1 MNHVSVEESHNIWR
15 YFFSLFHRVLQQVSF
30 LMCLSLHVSAFLK
43 SGTESCQFKVSF
55 PFKVAVWIFRYTYVI
70 IQVFNTWYPFTY
82 FLKLVLWELR
92 RVVGWLRP
100 PRSPRIPIH
109 WILGVQSVKI
119 LVITQ
124 CINSFSKCFLKFMYH
139 WIFLSYVY
147 LYFTSM
153 RPILTS
159 HSSNWFLFKGFW
171 LLDLSTWSS
180 PSSTFLAPVW
190 QGVTI
195 GLQPLLQPTEVS
207 KTTAH
212 LLPLLRFVG
221 QNKRACG
228 RNSSV

>member
-1 MNHVSVEESHNIWR
+1 MPFLHIFLAFPYFTSYVLDLNEWMNHVSVEESHNIWR

-92 RVVGWLRP
+92 RVAGWLRQ
-100 PRSPRIPIH
+100 
-109 WILGVQSVKI
+109 GVQSVKI
-119 LVITQ
+119 LAITQ

-147 LYFTSM
+147 LY
-153 RPILTS
+153 
-159 HSSNWFLFKGFW
+159 
-171 LLDLSTWSS
+171 LSY
-180 PSSTFLAPVW
+180 
-190 QGVTI
+190 I
-195 GLQPLLQPTEVS
+195 
-207 KTTAH
+207 
-212 LLPLLRFVG
+212 
-221 QNKRACG
+221 
-228 RNSSV
+228 